1 MSLAT
6 KRENNF
12 DALRL
17 VFAIFVI
24 FSHAYALVGKTEP
37 VLLGRTLGN
46 LGVHG
51 FFVISGYLIVKSK
64 LNSSSSF
71 YVISRALR
79 ILPGLVVALY
89 IANLI
94 GNLAHHF
101 EHNPVPQITD
111 GPVWT
116 LPWEAICYL
125 LVLVFGIIGGLVKSS
140 YPAVL
145 IALWS
150 YFIVGSITGNVDPF
164 FLAILPMILVFFSG
178 GLLQIA
184 NFKPSLLTF
193 IPALIGIF
201 LTFKYSIFLIF
212 YNHIYQYFPLWN
224 SPQYWKG
231 PWVPAI
237 FIHTTIYFLCF
248 PLLVI
253 SAGLFSQ
260 LKIKLSHDISYGVYI
275 YAWPVSQTLIFFGEK
290 HSYKWNPLALAI
302 STLVIVI
309 PIAYLSCRLIEEPFM
324 RLKDSAT
331 FRKLK

>member
-1 MSLAT
+1 MSLAI

-12 DALRL
+12 DVLRL

-24 FSHAYALVGKTEP
+24 FSHAFALVGKSEP

-51 FFVISGYLIVKSK
+51 FFVISGFLIVKSK

-71 YVISRALR
+71 YIISRTLR
-79 ILPGLVVALY
+79 ILPGLIVALY
-89 IANLI
+89 IANQI
-94 GNLAHHF
+94 GNLTHHF

-125 LVLVFGIIGGLVKSS
+125 LVLAFGVIGALVKSS

-150 YFIVGSITGNVDPF
+150 YFIIGSITGNVDPF

-178 GLLQIA
+178 GLLQVV
-184 NFKPSLLTF
+184 NFKPSIMTF
-193 IPALIGIF
+193 IPALLGIL

-212 YNHIYQYFPLWN
+212 YNYIYQYFPLWN

-231 PWVPAI
+231 PWIPAI

-248 PLLVI
+248 PVLVI
-253 SAGLFSQ
+253 TIGLFTRFT
-260 LKIKLSHDISYGVYI
+260 IKLRHDISYGVYI
-275 YAWPVSQTLIFFGEK
+275 YAWPISQTLIYFGEK
-290 HSYKWNPLALAI
+290 YSHKWNPLVLAI
-302 STLVIVI
+302 STLLIVL
-309 PIAYLSCRLIEEPFM
+309 PFAYLSCRLIEEPFM
-324 RLKDSAT
+324 RLKDSSKI
-331 FRKLK
+331 RRLK

>member
-125 LVLVFGIIGGLVKSS
+125 LVLVFGIIGGLLNQVTQQCLLHFGRILLSG
-140 YPAVL
+140 PL
-145 IALWS
+145 REM
-150 YFIVGSITGNVDPF
+150 SI
-164 FLAILPMILVFFSG
+164 
-178 GLLQIA
+178 
-184 NFKPSLLTF
+184 
-193 IPALIGIF
+193 
-201 LTFKYSIFLIF
+201 
-212 YNHIYQYFPLWN
+212 
-224 SPQYWKG
+224 
-231 PWVPAI
+231 
-237 FIHTTIYFLCF
+237 
-248 PLLVI
+248 
-253 SAGLFSQ
+253 
-260 LKIKLSHDISYGVYI
+260 
-275 YAWPVSQTLIFFGEK
+275 
-290 HSYKWNPLALAI
+290 HSFWQF
-302 STLVIVI
+302 
-309 PIAYLSCRLIEEPFM
+309 CQ
-324 RLKDSAT
+324 
-331 FRKLK
+331 